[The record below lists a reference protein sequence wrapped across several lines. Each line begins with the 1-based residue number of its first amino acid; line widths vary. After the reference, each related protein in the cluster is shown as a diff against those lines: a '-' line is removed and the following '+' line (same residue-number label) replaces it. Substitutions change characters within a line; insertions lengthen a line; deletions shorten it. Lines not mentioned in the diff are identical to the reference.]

1 MLASQEYNFVARCR
15 RKDASDER
23 DCARRYYGMDVRR
36 DVRQF
41 HAIAAPRVAV
51 DVGRAVI
58 SSNAFRAA
66 FARNMVCAAKR
77 TGVAYRVA

>member
-1 MLASQEYNFVARCR
+1 MLASLEYNFVEPGC

-41 HAIAAPRVAV
+41 RAAATTRVAV
-51 DVGRAVI
+51 DVCRAVMPVG
-58 SSNAFRAA
+58 R
-66 FARNMVCAAKR
+66 
-77 TGVAYRVA
+77 G